1 MRSTTA
7 GLLIGAGLATAV
19 ALAFSLR
26 PSGPAQ
32 ALGAGSTSHVASSE
46 NVVVLT
52 LPREGG
58 SEQLVV
64 VDPNQ
69 RVMAV
74 YQVDG
79 ARGELALTSVR
90 NFRWDLQMDEFNGT
104 SPSPREIRAMLDRR

>member
-1 MRSTTA
+1 
-7 GLLIGAGLATAV
+7 
-19 ALAFSLR
+19 
-26 PSGPAQ
+26 
-32 ALGAGSTSHVASSE
+32 
-46 NVVVLT
+46 VLT